1 MSLARENFLE
11 DLNGLMSAV
20 DMEALTSAATAGG
33 PPQGV
38 GVLRRGMMVASL
50 VTLEAFV
57 RKRTEELLVR
67 LGDWP
72 AQYEDLPTKFRD
84 AAILNALPALN
95 RYALILRRQ
104 QGDYEAELIS
114 EIDKMSK
121 NRGPAFA
128 FSKYIAGDFTGNI
141 SDVSLKDVLSIFQVK
156 DCWEKF
162 RLLSSMVGF
171 GVPSVHEIVKEIVSR
186 RHRSAHVH
194 GYIPASSDIIK
205 LPADLLCVGLC
216 FDASMTVS
224 VEQAIA
230 SWETWSSGDEDW
242 SSGIIIYL
250 IQPKGN
256 KYRLI
261 KFGAS
266 RAMKIVNSEN
276 EGVAAI
282 PQGSNGKV
290 ALVVIQDQTLRPKRW
305 QIK

>member
-1 MSLARENFLE
+1 VSLARENFLD
-11 DLNGLMSAV
+11 DLNGLTSAV

-67 LGDWP
+67 LGSWP
-72 AQYEDLPTKFRD
+72 AQYEDLPTRFRD

-95 RYALILRRQ
+95 RYAVILKRQ
-104 QGDYEAELIS
+104 QEDYEAELIS
-114 EIDKMSK
+114 EIGKMSK
-121 NRGPAFA
+121 NTGPAFA
-128 FSKYIAGDFTGNI
+128 FSKYISGDFTGNI
-141 SDVSLKDVLSIFQVK
+141 SDSSLKDLLSIFQVK

-162 RLLSSMVGF
+162 RTLSARVGF

-205 LPADLLCVGLC
+205 LPADLLCIGLC

-224 VEQAIA
+224 VEQSIF
-230 SWETWSSGDEDW
+230 SWKKWSLGE
-242 SSGIIIYL
+242 
-250 IQPKGN
+250 
-256 KYRLI
+256 
-261 KFGAS
+261 
-266 RAMKIVNSEN
+266 
-276 EGVAAI
+276 
-282 PQGSNGKV
+282 
-290 ALVVIQDQTLRPKRW
+290 
-305 QIK
+305 